1 MKVAIGSD
9 HAAYRLKL
17 VIKEL
22 LASLGHEVIDLGADT
37 DSIPADDYHLTGAAV
52 AEMVREGKAERG
64 IVMCGSG
71 IGISIAANKV
81 PGVDCA
87 LCNDLFTARKS
98 REHNDARVLAFGARV
113 IGEEVAKEIVRIWM
127 QTDFEGGR
135 HIARNANIR
144 KIEQKY
150 SK

>member
-22 LASLGHEVIDLGADT
+22 LANLGHEVEDLGAFTDT
-37 DSIPADDYHLTGAAV
+37 VPANDYHLTGAAV
-52 AEMVREGKAERG
+52 AEQVRKGKADRG

-98 REHNDARVLAFGARV
+98 REHNDARVLALGARV
-113 IGEEVAKEIVRIWM
+113 VGEEVAKEIVKIFM
-127 QTDFEGGR
+127 QTEFEGGR

-144 KIEQKY
+144 KIEQKH

>member
-9 HAAYRLKL
+9 HAAYPLKQ
-17 VIKEL
+17 VIKKL
-22 LASLGHEVIDLGADT
+22 LIDMGHEVEDLGAFTDT
-37 DSIPADDYHLTGAAV
+37 VPANDYHLTGAAV
-52 AEMVREGKAERG
+52 SEMVREGKAERG

-98 REHNDARVLAFGARV
+98 REHNDAKVLALGARV
-113 IGEEVAKEIVRIWM
+113 VGEEVAKEIVTVWM
-127 QTDFEGGR
+127 QTEFEGGR
-135 HIARNANIR
+135 HISRNANIR